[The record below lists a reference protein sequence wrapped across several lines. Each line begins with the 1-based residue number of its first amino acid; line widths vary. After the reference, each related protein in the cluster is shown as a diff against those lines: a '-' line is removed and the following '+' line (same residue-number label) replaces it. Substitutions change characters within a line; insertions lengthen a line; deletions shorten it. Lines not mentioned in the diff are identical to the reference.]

1 MRWDGA
7 RSWSHL
13 AVDERGDGE
22 VPRRVGG
29 HAEPQEGPHPVVVE
43 GRDEHRGRAAGAE
56 DVRPC
61 PLVQTVV
68 DVVDVAA
75 KKNMSSSLPSI
86 LAAAEN
92 EKEEAIDR
100 PGAGDQLDDGAEEQ
114 ERAVEG
120 ETGRLPVRAQQ
131 PVQHFE
137 PLANITT
144 SLPLANNRAVSP
156 ASARDKDTA
165 FRFSQKRSRFFAAR
179 SGRKLKESKILVL
192 EADSGEESEGAEGKT
207 TNDASGH
214 TWMTWF
220 LKLTPSF
227 SLRERYST

>member
-1 MRWDGA
+1 LLGPVCATPSTCVALRCVASARDGGTSIIAA
-7 RSWSHL
+7 RSPHLTHSNGYALEWRPLAHL

-43 GRDEHRGRAAGAE
+43 GRDEHRGGAARAE

-61 PLVQTVV
+61 PLVQPVV

-75 KKNMSSSLPSI
+75 KNKLDSSSSRRTR
-86 LAAAEN
+86 
-92 EKEEAIDR
+92 KQEEAIDR
-100 PGAGDQLDDGAEEQ
+100 PGASDQLDDGAEEQ

-137 PLANITT
+137 PLVNMIE
-144 SLPLANNRAVSP
+144 SLPLA
-156 ASARDKDTA
+156 
-165 FRFSQKRSRFFAAR
+165 
-179 SGRKLKESKILVL
+179 
-192 EADSGEESEGAEGKT
+192 
-207 TNDASGH
+207 
-214 TWMTWF
+214 
-220 LKLTPSF
+220 
-227 SLRERYST
+227 